1 VSVDQTPSPEAPR
14 RARGLKLVAAAVVI
28 AIGLGGFIYWLS
40 GRNWE
45 STNDAQ
51 VDGDLVPIS
60 ARVSGYVGRIYV
72 DDNQDVR
79 AGQMLVHLDERDL
92 AAKLRSAEANYP
104 LQAAQSGA
112 AKTQVSLTTRTA
124 TSGQEQAGAS
134 VVAAGAGVAASD
146 AQIAAADAQAASAQ
160 AAADATRDAVAA
172 ARSDLETARAQITAA
187 QAAVDAADADVTSAD
202 AQARKAAADAA
213 RFAQLSSAGAVSKQ
227 EHDAAVA
234 TNVSAGSAL
243 QAARQRANSARAALR
258 QAEARTVSSE
268 AGLRQASSRATSA
281 QKAADQARASART
294 ARAAFSE
301 SQARLAG
308 ARAAESG
315 ARTARQQIAISRS
328 QHGAAIARAR
338 SAQADLQNARLQLSY
353 TRITAPVAGY
363 VSQKLVQPGQYVQPG
378 QLLMAVVPLDNTWVV
393 ANFKET
399 QIGQM
404 RRGQRADI
412 EVDAYRGH
420 RLTGHVDSIGAA
432 TGAKFSL
439 LPPENATGN
448 YVKVVERVPVKIV
461 LDRPLPNALIL
472 RPGMNVTARVNLR
485 PGE

>member
-1 VSVDQTPSPEAPR
+1 
-14 RARGLKLVAAAVVI
+14 
-28 AIGLGGFIYWLS
+28 
-40 GRNWE
+40 
-45 STNDAQ
+45 
-51 VDGDLVPIS
+51 
-60 ARVSGYVGRIYV
+60 
-72 DDNQDVR
+72 
-79 AGQMLVHLDERDL
+79 
-92 AAKLRSAEANYP
+92 
-104 LQAAQSGA
+104 
-112 AKTQVSLTTRTA
+112 
-124 TSGQEQAGAS
+124 
-134 VVAAGAGVAASD
+134 
-146 AQIAAADAQAASAQ
+146 
-160 AAADATRDAVAA
+160 
-172 ARSDLETARAQITAA
+172 
-187 QAAVDAADADVTSAD
+187 
-202 AQARKAAADAA
+202 
-213 RFAQLSSAGAVSKQ
+213 
-227 EHDAAVA
+227 
-234 TNVSAGSAL
+234 
-243 QAARQRANSARAALR
+243 
-258 QAEARTVSSE
+258 VSSE
-268 AGLRQASSRATSA
+268 AGLRQASSRAASA
-281 QKAADQARASART
+281 QKAADQARAAART
-294 ARAAFSE
+294 ARAAFAE
-301 SQARLAG
+301 SRARLAG

-399 QIGQM
+399 QIGRM

-485 PGE
+485 SGE